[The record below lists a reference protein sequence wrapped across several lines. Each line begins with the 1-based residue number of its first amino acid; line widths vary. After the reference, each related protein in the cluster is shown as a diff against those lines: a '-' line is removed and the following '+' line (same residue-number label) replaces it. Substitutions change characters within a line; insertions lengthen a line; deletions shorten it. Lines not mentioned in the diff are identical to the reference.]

1 MKFFKIKKATNES
14 EEPEIIHVPEEN
26 IIIEPADESKK
37 CKHCGSELIG
47 KEKFLCLG
55 CSKDLKVKGK
65 KALATVGSVASV
77 AGGIVLAIV
86 TKGKIAP
93 GPSRK

>member
-14 EEPEIIHVPEEN
+14 EAPEIIHVPEEN
-26 IIIEPADESKK
+26 IVVESEDKSKK

-55 CSKDLKVKGK
+55 CSKDLKAKGK
-65 KALATVGSVASV
+65 KALATAGSVV
-77 AGGIVLAIV
+77 GVVGGIVLTIV

-93 GPSRK
+93 ATRK